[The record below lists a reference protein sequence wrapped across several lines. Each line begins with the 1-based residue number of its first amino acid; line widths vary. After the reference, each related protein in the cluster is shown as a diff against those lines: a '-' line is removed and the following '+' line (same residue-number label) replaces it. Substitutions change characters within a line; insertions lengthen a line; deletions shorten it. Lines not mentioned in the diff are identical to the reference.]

1 MGHGS
6 GMFFKMTAVIFSTLA
21 SSFDAES
28 EAASSDVEKSKQED
42 DGLAADMEQIN
53 IKLWRNE

>member
-1 MGHGS
+1 
-6 GMFFKMTAVIFSTLA
+6 MFFKMTAVIFSTLA